1 MATRAR
7 IGVELKDGKIL
18 TSYVHY
24 DGYLAGLGYNLV
36 SNWMNYDKV
45 LEAIQLGDASTWAQT
60 VGVKH
65 PFSYLEAYVSLD
77 NNNTMTKE
85 EYNDA
90 YDHMN
95 TYYGRDRGESDVG
108 PQTFDNEY
116 DYLING
122 NPAGEEFNYLFKSA
136 PAFGPG
142 EGCEWLYVK
151 RGPGMMHKGFQLAR
165 YDAAKEHHKM
175 QKRVEELRL
184 QGAFVG

>member
-1 MATRAR
+1 MATRSR
-7 IGVELKDGKIL
+7 IGIELKDGKIL
-18 TSYVHY
+18 TSYIHF

-65 PFSYLEAYVSLD
+65 SFSYLEQDAL
-77 NNNTMTKE
+77 TKE
-85 EYNDA
+85 QYA
-90 YDHMN
+90 LAFDHMN
-95 TYYGRDRGESDVG
+95 TYYGRDRGEQDVG

-116 DYLING
+116 QYLTFG
-122 NPAGEEFNYLFKSA
+122 DPAGEEFNYLFKSA

-142 EGCEWLYVK
+142 EGCEWFYVK
-151 RGPGMMHKGFQLAR
+151 RGAGMYHRGFQLAR

-175 QKRVEELRL
+175 QKRVEELKL
-184 QGAFVG
+184 QGEFVG